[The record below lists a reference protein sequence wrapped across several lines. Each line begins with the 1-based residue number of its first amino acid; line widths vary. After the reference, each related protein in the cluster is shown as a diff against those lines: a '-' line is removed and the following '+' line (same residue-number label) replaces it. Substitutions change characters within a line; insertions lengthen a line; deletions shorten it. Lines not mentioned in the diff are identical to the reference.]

1 MKKASAPRSPGRPK
15 LDSNQQPLQELILKT
30 AAAMFM
36 EQGFESISLQQI
48 AKACNIT
55 KASIYYY
62 FPNKGEL
69 FTASLIG
76 MLHSAHYHTG
86 LFLAAEGPIKG
97 KLIGIIEVKIRQ
109 SHNDM
114 ETMLREALAHLS
126 EDQLTRIRDA
136 EQAIHEL
143 VAQYFARAMEENQIR
158 RGDPHLMAHAFT
170 ALAMLGN
177 REHAAEPYQSTMEM
191 AAAIIEL
198 FWEGIAPIHEPN

>member
-1 MKKASAPRSPGRPK
+1 MKRATSPRSPGRPK
-15 LDSNQQPLQELILKT
+15 LESQEQPLQELILKK

-36 EQGFESISLQQI
+36 EQGYDAISLQQI
-48 AKACNIT
+48 AKECNIT

-76 MLHSAHYHTG
+76 MLESAHYHTG
-86 LFLAAEGPIKG
+86 LFLTAEGPIKP
-97 KLIGIIEVKIRQ
+97 KLIRIIEVKMKQ

-114 ETMLREALAHLS
+114 ETMLREALAHLT
-126 EDQLTRIRDA
+126 EEQLNRIREA

-143 VAQYFARAMEENQIR
+143 IASHFAKAMEEQQIR

-177 REHAAEPYQSTMEM
+177 REHAAELYQSTMEM
-191 AAAIIEL
+191 AEAIIQL
-198 FWEGIAPIHEPN
+198 FWEGIAPVD